1 MAVQSNVHVP
11 DKKAYLTMF
20 ELIMKRHLIKLNIG
34 TNIKLRIE
42 SISFGYRHFY
52 KIQTE
57 AVRTIF
63 HTTVT
68 CSTNLSAPPGELQN
82 PRFLKRTRII
92 NMFDALCWMK
102 HQEVEDTYL
111 L

>member
-1 MAVQSNVHVP
+1 M
-11 DKKAYLTMF
+11 
-20 ELIMKRHLIKLNIG
+20 
-34 TNIKLRIE
+34 RIE
-42 SISFGYRHFY
+42 SISFGYRRFC

-57 AVRTIF
+57 AVRTNP
-63 HTTVT
+63 HSTLTRT
-68 CSTNLSAPPGELQN
+68 TNLSAQPGELQN

>member
-1 MAVQSNVHVP
+1 MAAQSNVHVP

-52 KIQTE
+52 KIRTE

-68 CSTNLSAPPGELQN
+68 CSTNLSAPPGKLQN
-82 PRFLKRTRII
+82 PHFLKRIRII
-92 NMFDALCWMK
+92 NIFYALCWIK
-102 HQEVEDTYL
+102 LQEVEDTYL